1 MATVDPIEL
10 PSGVR
15 HGTPEGHLA
24 GCKGERANC
33 PALAEH
39 GMSCTYAYVRSTT
52 TPDRYFKAK
61 ARNPEPREIARTLG
75 FRPTTPEQALADV
88 AAADAQLPA
97 PRKPA
102 PHRERTAPM
111 PEPIIEPEPTN
122 VDELPAPEPE
132 TIQAPTVDEPTEP
145 PAPAPAPAPAAAEY
159 SSSDVRRWAKET
171 GTDVPTHG
179 PIPKDVAIAYEL
191 AHDIEHQAPAVTAA
205 PAPVKPEKL
214 TLAAFTR
221 GLTQRAAAERG
232 AQIRDWLR
240 HRNHDVAAKGVIPSD
255 LLRRY
260 LDEHPDAL
268 TPAQPLAERSQD
280 PSDYTPTPADEVA
293 AVTPQAAPA
302 EGEDM
307 GHHHVEATAEL
318 IDQVRDRIDMPR
330 PEPIVDD
337 LAVDRPEWADVAI
350 SEDVNRAI
358 AERDQAIAERDRAR
372 SLAIALDQA
381 HDAAIA
387 RAETAE
393 RSLGFTLARWA
404 TLHQA
409 LGIALQKIHDA
420 EKLRAEGWARA
431 YRATRLLDEIRDYAQ
446 ANPGSTIHA
455 LAEAQGDGVRI
466 TPPQPRRTWWR
477 KNAR

>member
-1 MATVDPIEL
+1 MATVYPIEL

-33 PALAEH
+33 PAVAEH

-132 TIQAPTVDEPTEP
+132 TIQTPTVDEPTEP
-145 PAPAPAPAPAAAEY
+145 PAPEY

-191 AHDIEHQAPAVTAA
+191 AHDIDHQAPAVTAA
-205 PAPVKPEKL
+205 PAPARPEKL
-214 TLAAFTR
+214 TLAGFTR

-240 HRNHDVAAKGVIPSD
+240 HRNHDVADKGVIPSD

-268 TPAQPLAERSQD
+268 TPAQSLAERSQD
-280 PSDYTPTPADEVA
+280 PSDYTPAPADEVA
-293 AVTPQAAPA
+293 AATPHETPA

-307 GHHHVEATAEL
+307 GHPEPAPLEHTDATAEL
-318 IDQVRDRIDMPR
+318 IDQVRDRIDIPR
-330 PEPIVDD
+330 LEPVVDD

-350 SEDVNRAI
+350 SEDVNRAT
-358 AERDQAIAERDRAR
+358 AERDQATAERDRAR
-372 SLAIALDQA
+372 SLALSLDHA
-381 HDAAIA
+381 HDAAID

-393 RSLGFTLARWA
+393 RALELALRSWDA
-404 TLHQA
+404 ALTKYVNLSRLH
-409 LGIALQKIHDA
+409 
-420 EKLRAEGWARA
+420 RRV
-431 YRATRLLDEIRDYAQ
+431 YRAAAGWQRRAQHSEAALEQIRAAAQ
-446 ANPGSTIHA
+446 RGSGAAIAAILGVDGRPGI
-455 LAEAQGDGVRI
+455 RI
-466 TPPQPRRTWWR
+466 TPPQPEPRRAWWR